1 MSFIIVHGRVENVMR
16 CRLNIKTATANKIW
30 WILKT
35 MFDFAFMQMTKVS
48 TQSSNKFDSCMI
60 FTIKNIIGGWTD
72 VKFEWKVM
80 KFKT

>member
-1 MSFIIVHGRVENVMR
+1 
-16 CRLNIKTATANKIW
+16 
-30 WILKT
+30 

-48 TQSSNKFDSCMI
+48 TQSSNKFDSCRI